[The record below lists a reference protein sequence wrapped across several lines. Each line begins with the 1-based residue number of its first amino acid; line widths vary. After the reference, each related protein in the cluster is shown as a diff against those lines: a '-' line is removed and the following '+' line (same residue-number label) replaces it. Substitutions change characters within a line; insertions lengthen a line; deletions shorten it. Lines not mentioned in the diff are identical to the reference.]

1 MKKVIKEYLLK
12 YAIDNSWN
20 KFDESK
26 LDKCIAY
33 IKSQARKRAEDGVAV
48 IEDKEV
54 YGWAVHYFDE
64 DGNVEIDNNIQ
75 AKVTTPKTKPVEAK
89 PVETKPVNKAEN
101 KIVKK
106 VKKNEEEN
114 QLSLFDL

>member
-1 MKKVIKEYLLK
+1 MKEIIKEYLE
-12 YAIDNSWN
+12 
-20 KFDESK
+20 KFSK
-26 LDKCIAY
+26 ENNWTKFKEELLDKCCRY
-33 IKSQARKRAEDGVAV
+33 ITSEAKKKAKENVAM
-48 IEDKEV
+48 IKDEEV
-54 YGWAVHYFDE
+54 YGWAVHFYDE